1 MVNFAYTIAGSEAT
15 GGAGFQVD
23 LKMFQHLGVYGM
35 GALTCIVSFDRRTT
49 GVIVSCPWIRRLSV
63 TRWKRL

>member
-23 LKMFQHLGVYGM
+23 LKTFQHLGVYGM
-35 GALTCIVSFDRRTT
+35 GTLTCIVSLTRRTT
-49 GVIVSCPWIRRLSV
+49 GATASCQWIRKLSV
-63 TRWKRL
+63 IRWKRP